1 MSWPLTW
8 SKFSKCNKGTYGIEQ
23 FWNQS
28 LLPFQKLLDLWKMT
42 KHFTKDAFVRLEAQ
56 MNEKKR
62 KDESSDTDSLPEIN
76 QEIICS
82 ICLEEVLTEYLWLS
96 CGHCFHRRCIVNW
109 KKKKQNCPNCRSV
122 QQYNCTLIRFLFT
135 GKIAESFHK
144 KNQWENYCFHSCTGF
159 CWNEC
164 HSPPLCFLR
173 FLFVHNIYMTCFL
186 PCHIIR
192 WISWNVSWKAI

>member
-1 MSWPLTW
+1 
-8 SKFSKCNKGTYGIEQ
+8 
-23 FWNQS
+23 
-28 LLPFQKLLDLWKMT
+28 MT

-56 MNEKKR
+56 MNKKKT

-135 GKIAESFHK
+135 GKIAERINGRIIVFIAVWVSAEINVTH
-144 KNQWENYCFHSCTGF
+144 
-159 CWNEC
+159 
-164 HSPPLCFLR
+164 L
-173 FLFVHNIYMTCFL
+173 LFVFL
-186 PCHIIR
+186 DFYLYTTYT
-192 WISWNVSWKAI
+192 